1 MRCSSSFREIFE
13 SIVILVGGSMKKLL
27 PITVLISAA
36 LMVHAFGA
44 DHAPLKLVQTVQ
56 LPGIKKSF
64 DHLTADSGSNRLFVA
79 AEWHSSVE
87 VYDFSTGK
95 FLHSIGGMRR
105 PHAVLY
111 RPDLDRL
118 YVTDGDDD
126 GGMLRIYDGKS
137 YQQIKQI
144 DLLPDTD
151 SIGYDPETKYIYVT
165 NGGEDAK
172 LTYSLVSIIDTTA
185 GEKVG
190 EIKVESDTIGGMR
203 LETSTPRLYLD
214 VPDKKTAKKTIA
226 VIDRDKHSVLENW
239 LVPESKREGALA
251 LDEANHRLFVGLIE
265 GLVEVLNTETGKK
278 VTEFPIGKGTDD
290 MAYDSQS
297 KRIYAAC
304 EDGTIHVYI
313 QSDADHYKL
322 LGKVASALGA
332 RTGRLVSEKGRYFT
346 AAPAQGNAP
355 AKLLI
360 YEVQ

>member
-1 MRCSSSFREIFE
+1 
-13 SIVILVGGSMKKLL
+13 MKNLL
-27 PITVLISAA
+27 SVAA
-36 LMVHAFGA
+36 LIGAVLVVHAVGA
-44 DHAPLKLVQTVQ
+44 DSPPLKLLQTVE
-56 LPGIKKSF
+56 LHGIKKSF
-64 DHLTADSGSNRLFVA
+64 DHLTADPAGNRLFLA

-87 VYDFSTGK
+87 VYDLRTGRL
-95 FLHSIGGMRR
+95 LHSIAGMRR

-111 RPDLDRL
+111 RQDIDRL

-126 GGMLRIYDGKS
+126 GGMVRIYDGKS

-151 SIGYDPETKYIYVT
+151 SLGYDPQTKYIYVT

-172 LTYSLVSIIDTTA
+172 LSYSFVSIIDTTT

-203 LETSTPRLYLD
+203 LEASTARLYLD
-214 VPDKKTAKKTIA
+214 MPDKKTAKKTIA
-226 VIDRDKHSVLENW
+226 VIDRDKHSVLESW

-265 GLVEVLNTETGKK
+265 GLVVVLNTETGRK

-290 MAYDSQS
+290 MAYDPQS
-297 KRIYAAC
+297 RRIYAAC
-304 EDGTIHVYI
+304 EDGTIHVYL
-313 QSDADHYKL
+313 QADADHYKL
-322 LGKVASALGA
+322 LGKVASAPGA

-346 AAPAQGNAP
+346 AAPAQGNLP

-360 YEVQ
+360 YEVR